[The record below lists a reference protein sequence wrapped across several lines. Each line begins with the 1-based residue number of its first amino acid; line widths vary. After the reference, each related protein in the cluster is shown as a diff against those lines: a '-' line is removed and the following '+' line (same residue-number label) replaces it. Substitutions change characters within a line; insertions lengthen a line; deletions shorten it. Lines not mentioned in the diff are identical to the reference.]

1 MTTKREKVDKAKSS
15 EQKEKKSK
23 KVSKTWLAVEK
34 LKGTGKIIDMKA
46 VLK

>member
-1 MTTKREKVDKAKSS
+1 MSTKREKVDKAKSS

-23 KVSKTWLAVEK
+23 KVSKTWLAM
-34 LKGTGKIIDMKA
+34 LKNAGNGRINDMKA